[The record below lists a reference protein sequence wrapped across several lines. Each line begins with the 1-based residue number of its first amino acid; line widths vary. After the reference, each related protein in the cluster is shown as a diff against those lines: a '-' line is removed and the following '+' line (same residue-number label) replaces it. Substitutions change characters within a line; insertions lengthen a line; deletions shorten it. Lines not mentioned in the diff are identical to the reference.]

1 MSDTKTFADFDR
13 DTEKYSDE
21 NDFERYKQ
29 AFTRLDINSRIET
42 LKVWD
47 DLFESEVRPTHALAR
62 RVTQKRELDD
72 LHGLLRRSGR

>member
-1 MSDTKTFADFDR
+1 MEKTFADFDR
-13 DTEKYSDE
+13 DTEKYSDA

-29 AFTRLDINSRIET
+29 GFVLLDNNARIET
-42 LKVWD
+42 LKAWD

-72 LHGLLRRSGR
+72 LHGLLKRSGR